1 MPTSQVTDTRKYL
14 NPEVVSK
21 LRSMD
26 LRARLVVE
34 GFITGLHK
42 SPYHGFSVEFAEHR
56 QYMPGDEIK
65 HIDWKVYGKTDR
77 FYVKQFEEE
86 TNLKSYILLDASA
99 SMGYSSTGMS
109 KLQYASYLA
118 GALSYL
124 MIRQRDAV
132 GLVTF
137 DEKIRRYLPPRSVT
151 SYLNQI
157 LTELDHTESSSKTDI
172 ATALHQMADR
182 IKRRG
187 LIILFSDLLD
197 DPQKVSSG
205 LRHFRHKKHEV
216 IVFQILDPL
225 ELTFEFKQDAVFKD
239 LESGEEINTQP
250 WHIRSEYQQQVNKF
264 INTYKKFCREH
275 QIDYVMLN
283 TKENYDRALFEYL
296 IKRKRIGG

>member
-1 MPTSQVTDTRKYL
+1 MSISQVPGTRKYL

-42 SPYHGFSVEFAEHR
+42 SPYHGFSAEFAEHR

-99 SMGYSSTGMS
+99 SMGYASKGMT

-124 MIRQRDAV
+124 MMQQRDAV

-137 DEKIRRYLPPRSVT
+137 DEKNPTVSPTPFGYYLPQPNFDRTRQDRKQLQNRPCRSPA
-151 SYLNQI
+151 SN
-157 LTELDHTESSSKTDI
+157 
-172 ATALHQMADR
+172 
-182 IKRRG
+182 
-187 LIILFSDLLD
+187 
-197 DPQKVSSG
+197 
-205 LRHFRHKKHEV
+205 
-216 IVFQILDPL
+216 
-225 ELTFEFKQDAVFKD
+225 
-239 LESGEEINTQP
+239 
-250 WHIRSEYQQQVNKF
+250 
-264 INTYKKFCREH
+264 
-275 QIDYVMLN
+275 
-283 TKENYDRALFEYL
+283 
-296 IKRKRIGG
+296 GGPD